1 MNVELLASNLKE
13 LGYAVN
19 VFDCKEDATKYL
31 CTNIKNTSVG
41 IGGSVTVQELNL
53 YEELAKNNDVYWH
66 WEKAEIAKANSAD
79 VYLSSV
85 NGISMDGV
93 IINIDGTG
101 NRVASILY
109 GHKKVYLIFGIN
121 KIAENYELALDRARN
136 IAAVKN
142 AIRLKK
148 NTPCVKTGKCM
159 NCKSPERI
167 CRGLTVLWEK
177 PKGQDYEII
186 IVKEELG
193 Y

>member
-1 MNVELLASNLKE
+1 M
-13 LGYAVN
+13 
-19 VFDCKEDATKYL
+19 
-31 CTNIKNTSVG
+31 
-41 IGGSVTVQELNL
+41 
-53 YEELAKNNDVYWH
+53 
-66 WEKAEIAKANSAD
+66 
-79 VYLSSV
+79 
-85 NGISMDGV
+85 
-93 IINIDGTG
+93 
-101 NRVASILY
+101 
-109 GHKKVYLIFGIN
+109 IFGIN

>member
-1 MNVELLASNLKE
+1 MNIDKLKNNLEE
-13 LGYAVN
+13 LGYIVSI
-19 VFDCKEDATKYL
+19 FDNKEDASKYL
-31 CTNIKNTSVG
+31 CDSIKNTSVG
-41 IGGSVTVQELNL
+41 IGGSVTIQQLNL
-53 YEELAKNNDVYWH
+53 YDELLKSNEVYWH

-79 VYLSSV
+79 IYLSSV
-85 NGISMDGV
+85 NGASMDGE

-109 GHKKVYLIFGIN
+109 GHKKVYLVFGLN
-121 KIAENYELALDRARN
+121 KIADNYELALDRARN

-142 AIRLKK
+142 AIRLNK

-177 PKGQDYEII
+177 PKGQEYEII